1 MENIDVEAKSGAGWF
16 ELLVERR
23 GTISP
28 REKPESQTGLFLV
41 PHL

>member
-16 ELLVERR
+16 ELLVESR
-23 GTISP
+23 GTIGP
-28 REKPESQTGLFLV
+28 WEKPESQTVLFLV